1 MERLAWIRY
10 WISFDIQL
18 PGYNRLGDP
27 PQQDEEEKVEF
38 QEEFQ
43 SHAVSNPHFRY
54 DIIEVHPSF
63 GRRTKNQSF
72 SFSHS
77 STRVLAA
84 TLTGA

>member
-1 MERLAWIRY
+1 MERLAWITN

-27 PQQDEEEKVEF
+27 PQQDEGENAEF

-43 SHAVSNPHFRY
+43 SQPSFPLHIY

-63 GRRTKNQSF
+63 GRTKKPSF